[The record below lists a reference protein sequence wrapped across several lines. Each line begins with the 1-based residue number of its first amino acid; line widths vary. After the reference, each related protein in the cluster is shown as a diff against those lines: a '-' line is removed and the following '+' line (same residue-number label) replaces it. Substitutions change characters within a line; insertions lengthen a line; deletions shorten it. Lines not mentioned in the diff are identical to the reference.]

1 MTSGL
6 PAKSLEQRLNF
17 VGFDAAASRRM
28 QALSPEVL
36 KHLGPAL
43 DRFYAKIRK
52 TPEVA
57 RFFADEMQIDRAQGA
72 QASHWQSIAAGRFDD
87 NYAASSHA
95 IGNRHARIGL
105 EPSWYVGGYALI
117 VEHVVKGVM
126 HDWME
131 REAQT
136 ARKRKPAELIQASDA
151 MGAHLADLFKAVMID
166 MDIAITTYFEKQRA
180 DAEERDRKAA
190 ERQQR
195 VIDAMG
201 AALARLAHGDVSVRI
216 EEDFDGALSKLKDD
230 FNFAIE
236 SIDRTIS
243 AIGDTADMIGANAG
257 AVAEAAQ
264 DISDRMTRQAAAIE
278 QSVAAL
284 DGVTASINKT
294 AEGTN
299 AANEVAAQADKAA
312 VQGGSVVQGAVEAMG
327 EIEQSSSK
335 ISRII
340 SVIDEIAFQ
349 TNLLA
354 LNAAVE
360 AARAGQAGKG
370 FAVVA
375 TEVRALAQRSA
386 QAAKDVGLLIKESE
400 TSVEGGVSLVN
411 RTGDAFNAIV
421 GQVAEISRQVGN
433 VAEAATQQASAINQ
447 INAAIVDMERLTEE
461 NAGFVDRSSEASRGL
476 ADQVGELVQRVS
488 RFRTSAAA

>member
-1 MTSGL
+1 MTSAK

-17 VGFDAAASRRM
+17 VGFDAAASTRM
-28 QALSPEVL
+28 QALAPDVL
-36 KHLGPAL
+36 RHLGPAL
-43 DRFYAKIRK
+43 DRFYGKVRQTA
-52 TPEVA
+52 EVA
-57 RFFADEMQIDRAQGA
+57 RFFGNDEHMAKA
-72 QASHWQSIAAGRFDD
+72 QAAQSNHWQSIAVGRFDD
-87 NYAASSHA
+87 AYAAASHA

-117 VEHVVKGVM
+117 VETVVKGVM

-131 REAQT
+131 RQAPT
-136 ARKRKPAELIQASDA
+136 ARKRKPAELVAEADV
-151 MGAHLADLFKAVMID
+151 MGAHIADLIKAVMID
-166 MDIAITTYFEKQRA
+166 VDIAVTTYFEKLRA
-180 DAEERDRKAA
+180 DAEEKERQAA
-190 ERQQR
+190 QRQQR

-201 AALARLAHGDVSVRI
+201 AALARLAQGDVSVRI
-216 EEDFDGALSKLKDD
+216 DDEFDGALDRLKAD
-230 FNFAIE
+230 FNYAVE

-243 AIGDTADMIGANAG
+243 AIGSATDLIGSNAG

-299 AANEVAAQADKAA
+299 AASGVAAEADRAA

-327 EIEQSSSK
+327 EIEQSSTK

-386 QAAKDVGLLIKESE
+386 QAAKDVGMLIKESE

-447 INAAIVDMERLTEE
+447 INAAIIDMERLTEE
-461 NAGFVDRSSEASRGL
+461 NAGFVDRSSEASRNL
-476 ADQVGELVQRVS
+476 ANQVDELVQRVS
-488 RFRTSAAA
+488 RFRTSAA

>member
-1 MTSGL
+1 MTTVAR
-6 PAKSLEQRLNF
+6 AKSLEQRLNF
-17 VGFDAAASRRM
+17 VGFDAAASARM
-28 QALSPEVL
+28 EALAPTVL

-43 DRFYAKIRK
+43 DRFYGIIRR
-52 TPEVA
+52 TPDVA
-57 RFFADEMQIDRAQGA
+57 RFFGNEEQMSRAQNA
-72 QASHWQSIAAGRFDD
+72 QSNHWQSIAAGRFDD
-87 NYAASSHA
+87 NYAASSNA
-95 IGNRHARIGL
+95 IGQRHARIGL

-117 VEHVVKGVM
+117 VETVVKGVM

-131 REAQT
+131 RQAPT
-136 ARKRKPAELIQASDA
+136 ARKRKPQELVADA
-151 MGAHLADLFKAVMID
+151 DVLGAHFADLFKAVMVD
-166 MDIAITTYFEKQRA
+166 VDIAVTTYFEKLRA
-180 DAEERDRKAA
+180 DAEEKERKAA

-201 AALARLAHGDVSVRI
+201 AAMAQLARGDVSVRI
-216 EEDFDGALSKLKDD
+216 EDEFDGALNKLRDD

-236 SIDRTIS
+236 SIDKTIS
-243 AIGDTADMIGANAG
+243 AIGSATDLIGSNAG

-294 AEGTN
+294 AEGTT
-299 AANEVAAQADKAA
+299 AASGVALEADKAA
-312 VQGGSVVQGAVEAMG
+312 VQGGSVVKGAVEAMG
-327 EIEQSSSK
+327 QIEQSSAK

-360 AARAGQAGKG
+360 AARAGEAGKG

-386 QAAKDVGLLIKESE
+386 QAAKDVGMLIKDSE

-447 INAAIVDMERLTEE
+447 INAAIIDMERLTEE
-461 NAGFVDRSSEASRGL
+461 NAGFVDRSSEASRSL
-476 ADQVGELVQRVS
+476 ANQVDELVHRVS
-488 RFRTSAAA
+488 RFRTSAA